1 MNQITTSAELKAAIL
16 ELEKKKEIQKLTI
29 KGQAYHAKQ
38 ALNPVHFIKNTFSHV
53 AETPEIKK
61 TLNSKGAA
69 MFKKMLNDKK
79 IIHEH
84 LQNGGKIADLKN
96 KFSFAKPIPS

>member
-1 MNQITTSAELKAAIL
+1 MFDQFYLSLSSIME
-16 ELEKKKEIQKLTI
+16 Q
-29 KGQAYHAKQ
+29 
-38 ALNPVHFIKNTFSHV
+38 
-53 AETPEIKK
+53 TPEIKK

-69 MFKKMLNDKK
+69 MFKKMLDDKK